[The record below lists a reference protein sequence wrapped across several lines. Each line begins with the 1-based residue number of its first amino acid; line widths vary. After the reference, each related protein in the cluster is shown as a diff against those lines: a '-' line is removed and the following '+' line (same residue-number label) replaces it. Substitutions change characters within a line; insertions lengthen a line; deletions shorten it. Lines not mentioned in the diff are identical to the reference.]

1 MFVTSFWPLRLRV
14 TSFWSFVTSPGV
26 RFLPLA
32 PGARGHPLYRHL
44 LVVLASTRPFLLAL
58 RHYVLAPRR
67 VCRFPVAISPGPSPG
82 GPFLVSSRPTPTH
95 ASPYFIDLALPPGD
109 ALLPRPSPVFRFS
122 GHEAA
127 PAYQLQFPCSTVSW
141 GRLKRCSRRREWRRR
156 LRALV
161 LKQTISHVTAPAVI
175 ARPREATNPHLVA
188 RYLPRVNR

>member
-26 RFLPLA
+26 RFLPLL
-32 PGARGHPLYRHL
+32 PGPRGHPLSSPPCGPCVH
-44 LVVLASTRPFLLAL
+44 A
-58 RHYVLAPRR
+58 AP
-67 VCRFPVAISPGPSPG
+67 PGPSSLRPG
-82 GPFLVSSRPTPTH
+82 PTPRLPFPGRNFPGSFAWGPFLVSSRPTPTR
-95 ASPYFIDLALPPGD
+95 ASPNFIDLALPPGD
-109 ALLPRPSPVFRFS
+109 ALLPRPSPDFRFS

>member
-1 MFVTSFWPLRLRV
+1 MTSAVARYFVLVHRHLLPLVLPREIPPVRYLSAPLALADASPFVAVSPAALRPLFPVPSGLRGSPLFVTSFWPLRLRV

-82 GPFLVSSRPTPTH
+82 GPSWFLPGLRRP
-95 ASPYFIDLALPPGD
+95 
-109 ALLPRPSPVFRFS
+109 ALLRT
-122 GHEAA
+122 
-127 PAYQLQFPCSTVSW
+127 L
-141 GRLKRCSRRREWRRR
+141 L
-156 LRALV
+156 
-161 LKQTISHVTAPAVI
+161 I
-175 ARPREATNPHLVA
+175 
-188 RYLPRVNR
+188 